1 MSQALVELLHNRVL
15 AEEIDELGH
24 FSVPF
29 YEARAMI
36 ASRRLIT
43 DLGCDL
49 EALAVQGMQLTL
61 VDAYLRNF
69 REQFEGAPIKV
80 CGGVLDVSATR
91 LRIYQELLNA
101 EQLELSAAFV
111 YEFELRSTGIGA
123 AIEFPTSFL
132 ERATSARVNWPEHGQ
147 PRSIEL
153 DREPHA
159 LTLADAQNLGLA
171 VTGPRVVEPDE
182 CDDDGLFL
190 RDHFTS
196 LPYSGFDDDD
206 QSLEWVFDTD
216 DGRRLG
222 LADLES
228 RNVLYDLPRVRE
240 QIQVFSCNVQ
250 LGEKVLQRAH
260 WVFNLTTE
268 KLASIAMTVSIP
280 LDLAARK
287 SAPFPPELR
296 AKLEAQY
303 HPELY

>member
-111 YEFELRSTGIGA
+111 
-123 AIEFPTSFL
+123 
-132 ERATSARVNWPEHGQ
+132 
-147 PRSIEL
+147 
-153 DREPHA
+153 
-159 LTLADAQNLGLA
+159 
-171 VTGPRVVEPDE
+171 
-182 CDDDGLFL
+182 
-190 RDHFTS
+190 
-196 LPYSGFDDDD
+196 
-206 QSLEWVFDTD
+206 
-216 DGRRLG
+216 
-222 LADLES
+222 
-228 RNVLYDLPRVRE
+228 
-240 QIQVFSCNVQ
+240 
-250 LGEKVLQRAH
+250 
-260 WVFNLTTE
+260 
-268 KLASIAMTVSIP
+268 
-280 LDLAARK
+280 
-287 SAPFPPELR
+287 
-296 AKLEAQY
+296 
-303 HPELY
+303 